1 MKNIYQILFAAYWLV
16 SPIPS
21 VADHVAV
28 EGRQATVY
36 LGPEELSPE
45 QSGIGKRIPD
55 FALGLI
61 GGGESRFYTR
71 GGSKG
76 TVVVVR
82 DPECPVSRRYGPRIA
97 KLAQRFGT
105 AGFGFVFIYLN
116 EELDA
121 ARLREDA
128 QALGVS
134 GTFAAGGSFAL
145 ADALGVKSTG
155 EVFVLDAGH
164 RLRFRG
170 AVDDQYGL
178 GYTKDVATR
187 HYLRNA
193 LDELLEGRPVQT
205 PATSAPGC
213 VIDADPEKDRLFQPA
228 DDGQMIS

>member
-1 MKNIYQILFAAYWLV
+1 MKSIFQILVAAFWLAA
-16 SPIPS
+16 PIPS
-21 VADHVAV
+21 IADHEAV
-28 EGRQATVY
+28 EGREATVY
-36 LGPEELSPE
+36 LGPEELAPE
-45 QSGIGKRIPD
+45 EAAIGKRIPD
-55 FALGLI
+55 VTLGLI
-61 GGGESRFYTR
+61 GGGESGLYA
-71 GGSKG
+71 GAGSRG

-97 KLAQRFGT
+97 KLARRFGS

-134 GTFAAGGSFAL
+134 GTFAARGSFAL

-187 HYLRNA
+187 HYLRHA
-193 LDELLEGRPVQT
+193 LEALLEGEPVQT

-228 DDGQMIS
+228 VDGQMIS

>member
-1 MKNIYQILFAAYWLV
+1 MKSIFQILFAAFWLV
-16 SPIPS
+16 SPIHS
-21 VADHVAV
+21 IADHEAV
-28 EGRQATVY
+28 EGRQATVS
-36 LGPEELSPE
+36 LGPEELAPE
-45 QSGIGKRIPD
+45 QAGIGKRIPD

-61 GGGESRFYTR
+61 GGGESGLYAGT
-71 GGSKG
+71 GSKG

-97 KLAQRFGT
+97 KLARRFGT

-134 GTFAAGGSFAL
+134 GTFAARGSFAL

-187 HYLRNA
+187 HYLRDAVDA
-193 LDELLEGRPVQT
+193 LLKGEPVQT

-228 DDGQMIS
+228 ADGQMIS

>member
-1 MKNIYQILFAAYWLV
+1 MKNIFQILFVAFWLI
-16 SPIPS
+16 SPIYS
-21 VADHVAV
+21 SADHRAM
-28 EGRQATVY
+28 EGLRAPVY
-36 LGPEELSPE
+36 LGPEEISPE
-45 QSGIGKRIPD
+45 QAGIGKRIPD
-55 FALGLI
+55 FSLGLI
-61 GGGESRFYTR
+61 GGGESRLYAGT
-71 GGSKG
+71 GTKG

-97 KLAQRFGT
+97 KLAQRFGS

-116 EELDA
+116 EELEA
-121 ARLREDA
+121 ARLRKDA

-134 GTFAAGGSFAL
+134 GIFAARGSFAV

-193 LDELLEGRPVQT
+193 LDELLEGKPVQT

-228 DDGQMIS
+228 ADGQMIS

>member
-1 MKNIYQILFAAYWLV
+1 MKSIFHVLFAAFWLV
-16 SPIPS
+16 ATQYSI
-21 VADHVAV
+21 ADHRTV
-28 EGRQATVY
+28 EGRRTVDF
-36 LGPEELSPE
+36 LGPEELAPE
-45 QSGIGKRIPD
+45 TVGIGKQIPD
-55 FALGLI
+55 FTLDLV
-61 GGGESRFYTR
+61 GGGESRLYT
-71 GGSKG
+71 GTGSKG

-97 KLAQRFGT
+97 KLAHYFGT
-105 AGFGFVFIYLN
+105 DGFGFVFIYLN

-121 ARLREDA
+121 ARLWKDA

-134 GTFAAGGSFAL
+134 GIYATRGSFAL
-145 ADALGVKSTG
+145 ADALGVQSAG

-193 LDELLEGRPVQT
+193 LDDLVKGKPVQT

-228 DDGQMIS
+228 DYGQMIS